1 MAPPFKSVDVAPDVE
16 TPAIPVRKILA
27 DSKGVMRLSEVADRA
42 RASEEVVRRDLEQL
56 EDGGDISM
64 GRVGDHLIVRAEGQL
79 REETK
84 DRGGPRS
91 DRGWDTKYRQK
102 VS

>member
-1 MAPPFKSVDVAPDVE
+1 MAPPFNPVDVASDPE
-16 TPAIPVRKILA
+16 TPAIPVRQVLA
-27 DSKGVMRLSEVADRA
+27 DSKGVMRLDEVADRA
-42 RASEEVVRRDLEQL
+42 RASEEEVRRDLERL

-64 GRVGDHLIVRAEGQL
+64 GRVGDHVIVRAEGQL

-91 DRGWDTKYRQK
+91 DRGWDTKYRPK